1 MSTLKTGNITHPSST
16 GTAITLDASDNVNFN
31 SNAVTGIASING
43 GQIGGSRNLL
53 INSAMQVAQR
63 SSSVTGITSSSYPTV
78 DRWKFEI
85 GNMGTWTASQEASGP
100 SGFSSSAKILCT
112 TADASPAAT
121 DEVKYS
127 QFIEAQNLQQLA
139 YGTSD
144 AKQMTLSF
152 WVKSNKTGT
161 YIVWFYQDDDGRQL
175 TTSYTI
181 DVADTWEYKTIL
193 VASDT
198 TGVIDNN
205 SGAGLRV
212 SFVLGAGSSYTSG
225 TAATAWEAL
234 VDANRYVGQTV
245 NLADATSNY
254 WQITGVQ
261 LEVGSEATP
270 FENRSYG
277 DELARCQRYY
287 YMLASGNTLTIPTGS
302 YYSSTVVA
310 TTVSFPVTMRSNPTL
325 DSPTGTDYYGIYVN
339 STFDTFN
346 NFSAMVRVNV
356 NGVSLDA
363 SGTGA
368 SGTAGHSGPMRTNN
382 ASAYVAF
389 DAEL

>member
-161 YIVWFYQDDDGRQL
+161 YIVWFY
-175 TTSYTI
+175 
-181 DVADTWEYKTIL
+181 
-193 VASDT
+193 
-198 TGVIDNN
+198 
-205 SGAGLRV
+205 
-212 SFVLGAGSSYTSG
+212 
-225 TAATAWEAL
+225 
-234 VDANRYVGQTV
+234 
-245 NLADATSNY
+245 
-254 WQITGVQ
+254 
-261 LEVGSEATP
+261 
-270 FENRSYG
+270 
-277 DELARCQRYY
+277 
-287 YMLASGNTLTIPTGS
+287 
-302 YYSSTVVA
+302 
-310 TTVSFPVTMRSNPTL
+310 
-325 DSPTGTDYYGIYVN
+325 
-339 STFDTFN
+339 
-346 NFSAMVRVNV
+346 
-356 NGVSLDA
+356 
-363 SGTGA
+363 
-368 SGTAGHSGPMRTNN
+368 
-382 ASAYVAF
+382 
-389 DAEL
+389 